1 MKREINKKFI
11 LTKLDNWDDIFK
23 LNPIYISKF
32 IFRGQANKQWGLE
45 TSIERQIKKLYP
57 NLADKTIISS
67 QEKEMIKDFQW
78 KYPLYSNKIPEPDDF
93 VEWLTI
99 MQHYGSVTR
108 LLDFSFSIF
117 VAMYMAVFNNGD
129 SGALWAINKKPIDS
143 NVLQPNR
150 EQDNK
155 IAVGDDVL
163 DLYYL
168 KLANEA
174 IKNNHEAVQEK
185 KLFIIKP
192 NMSNERLSRQQG
204 LFVMPSDVK
213 CSFMDC
219 LNPYLSSQEP
229 IELRF
234 KDLIDHSHTAKYDE
248 EDISIIKIVIP
259 KVNNY
264 TITKHLR
271 TMNLTAEMLFPGLE
285 GLAQSMNFGRSGSGQ
300 KD

>member
-192 NMSNERLSRQQG
+192 NMSNES
-204 LFVMPSDVK
+204 
-213 CSFMDC
+213 
-219 LNPYLSSQEP
+219 
-229 IELRF
+229 
-234 KDLIDHSHTAKYDE
+234 T
-248 EDISIIKIVIP
+248 
-259 KVNNY
+259 
-264 TITKHLR
+264 
-271 TMNLTAEMLFPGLE
+271 
-285 GLAQSMNFGRSGSGQ
+285 
-300 KD
+300 